1 MQDERNG
8 KKIMIDE
15 RLNEKVYFEHLE
27 NGLDVIMVPKKGAT
41 NYYAMYAT
49 HFGSLNYKF
58 KAPGD
63 TEITTVP
70 DGVAHFLEHKLFEEE
85 DGINALDKLSK
96 IGANANAYTTFNHTA
111 YLFSCNDR
119 FDEAFDIL
127 LNFVQNP
134 YLTEE
139 NVEKEKGIIGQEI
152 KMYDDDP
159 EWQVYFN
166 LLYAMY
172 GDKHAL
178 TKDIAGTVETIAE
191 ITPETLYKCYNTF
204 YDPSN
209 MIICV
214 AGDIDVN
221 EILSKIKSAVK
232 HTEEK
237 PQIERYYGEMPAKV
251 FQNKIEKKMDVSIP
265 MAILGF
271 KDNDVDGIIKA
282 GYAENHFDLVKK
294 SVAIEILLSM
304 IAGESTE
311 MYEELYSAGLINK
324 PIGTDYT
331 FEEDYAYSSFSFESN
346 HVDEVV
352 NKIKEKINALKQN
365 GLEDEAFN
373 RTKKMLYG
381 EYVKIFNDSTNTA
394 RIFVGNYFKGINSF
408 LYVDAYKEIDKKYV
422 EEVLAKHFDFENVS
436 LSVVSPAK

>member
-1 MQDERNG
+1 
-8 KKIMIDE
+8 MIDE
-15 RLNEKVYFEHLE
+15 RLGEEVYFEHLE
-27 NGLDVIMVPKKGAT
+27 NGLDVILVPKKGAT
-41 NYYAMYAT
+41 NYYALYAT

-63 TEITTVP
+63 NEITVVP

-127 LNFVQNP
+127 LSFVQKP

-152 KMYDDDP
+152 NMYDDDP

-166 LLYAMY
+166 LLYALF
-172 GDKHAL
+172 GDKHAV
-178 TKDIAGTVETIAE
+178 TKDIAGTAETIAE
-191 ITPETLYKCYNTF
+191 ITPEVLYKCYNTF

-209 MIICV
+209 MVICV
-214 AGDIDVN
+214 AGDIDTEAVL
-221 EILSKIKSAVK
+221 EKIKASVK
-232 HTEEK
+232 QVKEK
-237 PQIERYYGEMPAKV
+237 PQIERYYGEFSDKV
-251 FQNKIEKKMDVSIP
+251 FKEKIEKVMDVSMP

-271 KDNDVDGIIKA
+271 KDAKAISLREA
-282 GYAENHFDLVKK
+282 GYKAENLDLVKK
-294 SVAIEILLSM
+294 DVAIEILLSM

-311 MYEELYSAGLINK
+311 LYEELYNAGLINR
-324 PIGTDYT
+324 PIGVDYT

-346 HVDEVV
+346 KVEDVV
-352 NKIKEKINALKQN
+352 AKIKEKITELKEN
-365 GLEDEAFN
+365 GIDETVFN
-373 RTKKMLYG
+373 RIKKMLYG
-381 EYVKIFNDSTNTA
+381 EYVKAFNDSTTTA
-394 RIFVGNYFKGINSF
+394 RVFTSDYFKGINSF
-408 LYVDAYKEIDKKYV
+408 LYVDAYKTIDKAYV
-422 EEVLAKHFDFENVS
+422 EEILNKHFDFSNMA
-436 LSVVSPAK
+436 LSVVKPIK

>member
-1 MQDERNG
+1 
-8 KKIMIDE
+8 MIDE

-27 NGLDVIMVPKKGAT
+27 NGLDVILVPKKGAT

-49 HFGSLNYKF
+49 HFGSLNDKF

-127 LNFVQNP
+127 LKFVQSP

-152 KMYDDDP
+152 NMYDDDP
-159 EWQVYFN
+159 DWQVFFQ
-166 LLYAMY
+166 LLQALY
-172 GDKHAL
+172 GEKHAV

-191 ITPETLYKCYNTF
+191 ITPEVLYKCYNTF

-209 MIICV
+209 MMICV
-214 AGDIDVN
+214 AGDIQVE
-221 EILSKIKSAVK
+221 EILNKIKSAVK
-232 HTEEK
+232 NVKEK
-237 PQIERYYGEMPAKV
+237 PEIERYYGEMPENV
-251 FQNKIEKKMDVSIP
+251 FKNRVEKEMDVSIP
-265 MAILGF
+265 MVVLGF
-271 KDNDVDGIIKA
+271 KDNQVEGLKKA
-282 GYAENHFDLVKK
+282 GYSEKNLELVKK
-294 SVAIEILLSM
+294 DVALEILLSL

-311 MYEELYSAGLINK
+311 LYEELYSIGALMR
-324 PIGTDYT
+324 PIGVDYT
-331 FEEDYAYSSFSFESN
+331 FEEDYAYSAFSFESN
-346 HVDEVV
+346 QVETVIEKIK
-352 NKIKEKINALKQN
+352 NKIIELKEN
-365 GLEDEAFN
+365 GIEEKAFQ
-373 RTKKMLYG
+373 RIKKMLYG
-381 EYVKIFNDSTNTA
+381 EYVKAFNDATTIA
-394 RIFVGNYFKGINSF
+394 RIFTSDYFKGINSF
-408 LYVDAYKEIDKKYV
+408 LYIDAYQEIDKAYV
-422 EEVLAKHFDFENVS
+422 EKVLRQHFVFENMAVS
-436 LSVVSPAK
+436 IVKPLQH